1 MSDRQMVYQFGGGSA
16 QGRAEMKNLLGG
28 KGANLAE
35 MASLGIPV
43 PAGFTI
49 TTEVCT
55 HYYQHERTYP
65 ATLHAEVGRA
75 LARVEKTMDARF
87 GDPANPLLVSVR
99 SGARRSMPGMMET
112 VLNVGLCSKT
122 IPGLI
127 AKTRNPRF
135 VYDAY
140 RRLIMMYSDVVM
152 EKAAGIEPAEGK
164 GIRQQLDRMLG
175 ETKRAHG
182 RATDAD
188 LTEGEL
194 RELVERFKQRVRE
207 VLGSE
212 FPDDPK
218 LQLWGGIGAVF
229 ASWNGKRAISYRRI
243 EGIPDEWG
251 TAVTV
256 QAMVFG
262 NMGPTSATGVAFT
275 RNPATGENKF
285 YGEWLINAQGED
297 VVAGIR
303 TPNPLNEATKNE
315 QNKHLPSLEKAM
327 PEVYRALDGIRLA
340 LEKHYRDMQ
349 DIEFTIQEGRLW
361 MLQCRVGKRTG
372 TAALNMA
379 MDMLEEGLITK
390 EDAVLRLAPAQ
401 LDELL
406 HPIVDPAAEKGA
418 SVVGK
423 GLPAGPGGASGQ
435 IVFTANDAV
444 AWTKTGKK
452 VILVREETNPEDVE
466 GMRASVG
473 ILTARGGMTSHA
485 ALVARGWGKCCIV
498 GAGGLVVDAH
508 TKTLK
513 AGGREF
519 KEGDLLTLNGTRG
532 FVYAGALAMM
542 DATENPRFVR
552 FMALADAIRAM
563 KVRTNA
569 DTPEDAAKA
578 RGFGAEGIG
587 LFRTEHM
594 FYGKG
599 SEQPLFLLRKMIVS
613 STEAERRAAL
623 EELYPF
629 VKKDI
634 KATLEVMDGLPVT
647 VRLLDPPLHEFVPT
661 RDDER
666 EKLAGALG
674 ITTADLARR
683 AEDLHESNP
692 MMGHRGVRLGVTFP
706 EISEMQFRA
715 ILESAVELTREGKK
729 VFPEIMVPV
738 VGLVAELDDQL
749 AIAKRIHAEVCAKY
763 GVKEIPHMYGTM
775 IEIPRAALTADRIA
789 GTAEFFSFG
798 TNDLTQ
804 MAFGFSRDDIG
815 GFVPEYLDKKLLP
828 ADPFQILDRE
838 GVGQLVDMAIRRG
851 RAARPKLK
859 VGICGEHGG
868 EPSSVEFCHLVGM
881 DYVSCSPFRVPIARL
896 AAAQAQLT
904 YPRGATATTG
914 SGARGQGS
922 VKAKAEAG
930 SGARGQGSVRT
941 KAKAKE
947 AAKARPK
954 PKTKA
959 VTKPKASTKPTAAAK
974 SKAKPTA
981 KPKVKVVAKPKT
993 KATAKPRPK
1002 AKFTGRPK
1010 AKAVARPK
1018 PRVAAKATPK
1028 RKAAAKPKA
1037 RPATRPKAKVAV
1049 RGRTT
1054 AKKKT
1059 APKAKARSRR

>member
-1 MSDRQMVYQFGGGSA
+1 MAQQANRKMVYFFGGRA
-16 QGRAEMKNLLGG
+16 ADGRADMKDVLGG

-35 MASLGIPV
+35 MANLGIPV

-55 HYYQHERTYP
+55 HYYEHGRLYP
-65 ATLHAEVGRA
+65 KALEGEVAKA
-75 LARVEKTMDARF
+75 LAKVERIMGAGF
-87 GDPANPLLVSVR
+87 GDAGNPLLVSVR

-122 IPGLI
+122 IPGLV
-127 AKTRNPRF
+127 AKTKNPRF

-164 GIRQQLDRMLG
+164 GIRQQLDRMLH
-175 ETKRAHG
+175 EMKQARG

-188 LTEGEL
+188 LTERDL
-194 RELVERFKQRVRE
+194 KELVEKFKGRVRE
-207 VLGSE
+207 VLGKE
-212 FPDDPK
+212 FPDDPVK
-218 LQLWGGIGAVF
+218 QLWGGIGAVF
-229 ASWNGKRAISYRRI
+229 ASWNGRRAVSYRRI

-251 TAVTV
+251 TAVSV

-262 NMGPTSATGVAFT
+262 NMGDTSATGVAFT

-285 YGEWLINAQGED
+285 YGEWLVNAQGED

-303 TPNPLNEATKNE
+303 TPNPLNEDTKNE
-315 QNKHLPSLEKAM
+315 QNKHLPSLQTAM
-327 PEVYRALDGIRLA
+327 PKVYRELDGIRRA

-361 MLQCRVGKRTG
+361 MLQCRNGKRTG

-379 MDMLEEGLITK
+379 MDMLAERLIRREE
-390 EDAVLRLAPAQ
+390 AVMRLAPAQ

-406 HPIVDPAAEKGA
+406 HPIVDPAAERGTDLIA
-418 SVVGK
+418 K

-435 IVFTANDAV
+435 IVFTAADAV

-498 GAGGLVVDAH
+498 GAGGLVVDVH
-508 TKTLK
+508 TKTVK
-513 AGGREF
+513 AGGRTF

-532 FVYAGALAMM
+532 HVYAGALAMM
-542 DATENPRFVR
+542 DATENPRFVE
-552 FMALADAIRAM
+552 FMALADAIRVM

-578 RGFGAEGIG
+578 REFGAEGIG

-613 STEAERRAAL
+613 SSEAERRAAL

-634 KATLEVMDGLPVT
+634 KATLAVMDGLPVT
-647 VRLLDPPLHEFVPT
+647 IRLLDPPLHEFVPT
-661 RDDER
+661 GADER
-666 EKLAGALG
+666 EKLANALG
-674 ITTADLARR
+674 ISAAELSKRAD
-683 AEDLHESNP
+683 DLHESNP

-715 ILESAVELTREGKK
+715 IFESAVELTREGKK

-738 VGLVAELDDQL
+738 VGLVSELDNQL
-749 AIAKRIHAEVCAKY
+749 AIAKRVHGEVCAKY
-763 GVKEIPHMYGTM
+763 GVKKIEHMYGTM

-789 GTAEFFSFG
+789 GTAEFFSYG

-804 MAFGFSRDDIG
+804 MTFGFSRDDIG
-815 GFVPEYLDKKLLP
+815 GFVPDYLGKKLLP

-838 GVGQLVDMAIRRG
+838 GVGQLVEMGIKLG
-851 RAARPKLK
+851 RATRPKLK

-868 EPSSVEFCHLVGM
+868 EPNSVEFCHLVGM

-896 AAAQAQLT
+896 AAAQAQLAH
-904 YPRGATATTG
+904 PRGSKPVVG
-914 SGARGQGS
+914 KPEGA
-922 VKAKAEAG
+922 
-930 SGARGQGSVRT
+930 
-941 KAKAKE
+941 
-947 AAKARPK
+947 
-954 PKTKA
+954 
-959 VTKPKASTKPTAAAK
+959 
-974 SKAKPTA
+974 AKPTG
-981 KPKVKVVAKPKT
+981 KT
-993 KATAKPRPK
+993 K
-1002 AKFTGRPK
+1002 
-1010 AKAVARPK
+1010 
-1018 PRVAAKATPK
+1018 
-1028 RKAAAKPKA
+1028 
-1037 RPATRPKAKVAV
+1037 TRPKAKPSAKKPAA
-1049 RGRTT
+1049 RGRLTPKPK
-1054 AKKKT
+1054 AK
-1059 APKAKARSRR
+1059 PKAKVRAKAKPRSAARAKARSRSKARR